1 MWDLRCLSMIYI
13 GVIGKLRKF
22 DNQVIGSSPKL

>member
-1 MWDLRCLSMIYI
+1 MWDLRCLPMTYI
-13 GVIGKLRKF
+13 GVIGTVRKF